1 MTRQQ
6 YMNWKISN
14 PINILYHYYL
24 THEQRNHPPLDP
36 QNLVMQL
43 QMKGWN
49 INGVLQNIMQEY
61 DEKFN
66 IVALLDRNG
75 QLIKYL

>member
-1 MTRQQ
+1 MTKEQ

-14 PINILYHYYL
+14 PINILYHHYL
-24 THEQRNHPPLDP
+24 SHEKRNHPPLDQ
-36 QNLVMQL
+36 QNLVMHL

-61 DEKFN
+61 DEKFG
-66 IVALLDRNG
+66 IVALLDQNG